1 METII
6 ANKYSIGRI
15 SGIVSI
21 LESVRDHF
29 EAQQEFGL
37 ENPSL
42 SVCCNIVTRSDGKVC
57 KCAVGALMS
66 ERALKAEKTSSNAHD
81 LSEETIGE
89 IHDNVVWSCGGG
101 VVLEWAFHPP
111 SLVNKF
117 RQFLAA
123 VQFVHDG
130 FASRMDG
137 EKCNEDG
144 TGEYAALRMQQFLFA
159 IREVEHTLRDMIE
172 HRYGPERAKGYRPV
186 LLSVMNENMKHRTDT
201 LLDTALV
208 YSEAI

>member
-1 METII
+1 METIL
-6 ANKYSIGRI
+6 ANKYSIGRL
-15 SGIVSI
+15 SGIVTI
-21 LESVRDHF
+21 LESVRGHF

-42 SVCCNIVTRSDGKVC
+42 SVCCNIAKRPSGKVC

-66 ERALKAEKTSSNAHD
+66 ERALKAEKTSANAHD
-81 LSEETIGE
+81 LSEETLGE

-101 VVLEWAFHPP
+101 VALEWAFHPP
-111 SLVNKF
+111 SIVNKF

-137 EKCNEDG
+137 EKCNDDN
-144 TGEYAALRMQQFLFA
+144 TGEYAALRLQQFLFA

-172 HRYGPERAKGYRPV
+172 HRYGPERAKGYRPDAV
-186 LLSVMNENMKHRTDT
+186 YVMGGSMKQRTET
-201 LLDTALV
+201 LFDAALV